1 MIFLCF
7 NIKDREKIAEP
18 ILQHLRSF
26 GFSVWYDRKDIFI
39 GDNRYET
46 NIVNG
51 AGNAKIEYAV
61 VILSNNFSSG
71 HFCIEELNLLRKRFK
86 NNDIKIFPIF
96 YDMNI
101 DNIDS
106 DYQWLLELVCKF
118 VKSKDESI
126 FAAYHIVAKI
136 TNDLLLKEK
145 YTKISQFIRQSKNS
159 FLKDMI
165 LCYESIDMYNYNARM
180 SALYYIYLYIKEHNN
195 IHQLCAYYYKSFEKL
210 FSFTKLNI
218 DTDRREIQIL
228 ENVLLLLLSKYY

>member
-96 YDMNI
+96 YE
-101 DNIDS
+101 
-106 DYQWLLELVCKF
+106 Y
-118 VKSKDESI
+118 
-126 FAAYHIVAKI
+126 
-136 TNDLLLKEK
+136 
-145 YTKISQFIRQSKNS
+145 R
-159 FLKDMI
+159 
-165 LCYESIDMYNYNARM
+165 
-180 SALYYIYLYIKEHNN
+180 
-195 IHQLCAYYYKSFEKL
+195 
-210 FSFTKLNI
+210 
-218 DTDRREIQIL
+218 
-228 ENVLLLLLSKYY
+228 

>member
-136 TNDLLLKEK
+136 TNDLLL
-145 YTKISQFIRQSKNS
+145 
-159 FLKDMI
+159 
-165 LCYESIDMYNYNARM
+165 
-180 SALYYIYLYIKEHNN
+180 
-195 IHQLCAYYYKSFEKL
+195 
-210 FSFTKLNI
+210 
-218 DTDRREIQIL
+218 
-228 ENVLLLLLSKYY
+228 